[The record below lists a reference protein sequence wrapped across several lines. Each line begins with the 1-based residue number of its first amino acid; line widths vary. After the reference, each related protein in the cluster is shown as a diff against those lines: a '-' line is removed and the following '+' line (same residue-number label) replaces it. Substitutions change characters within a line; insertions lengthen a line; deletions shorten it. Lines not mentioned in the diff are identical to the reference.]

1 MQAAIESAQVTN
13 CAPRRKVQQ
22 PLQAINHPEAHLRLD
37 VVLSL
42 TGMSR
47 SQWYRLIDFGDAPK
61 PLRFGPRCS
70 RWVAGS
76 VSKFLAERA
85 AKGGA

>member
-1 MQAAIESAQVTN
+1 MKTVTQSARQTTS
-13 CAPRRKVQQ
+13 APRRKVQQ

-37 VVLSL
+37 IVLSL
-42 TGMSR
+42 AGVSR
-47 SQWYRLIDFGDAPK
+47 SQWYRLIDSGEAPK

>member
-1 MQAAIESAQVTN
+1 MNQVTESAQTTSP
-13 CAPRRKVQQ
+13 APRRKVQQ

-42 TGMSR
+42 AGVSR
-47 SQWYRLIDFGDAPK
+47 SQWYRLIDSGDAPK